1 VCRPQSAQTLVLA
14 TNGKVAEEFR
24 NTSHMLKVLLVG
36 NSRTGKSK
44 LTDAMAG
51 APYSH
56 TVSVQRVQPCQC

>member
-1 VCRPQSAQTLVLA
+1 MLA

-56 TVSVQRVQPCQC
+56 TVSVHRVQPCQC

>member
-1 VCRPQSAQTLVLA
+1 MLA

-44 LTDAMAG
+44 LSDAMAG
-51 APYSH
+51 APFSDA
-56 TVSVQRVQPCQC
+56 VSVQRVQSCQC